1 LGEKNV
7 LDNPNYFNLSTFAG
21 KANLAS
27 EVFKK
32 EKTTRKN
39 IKRERDDNNIF
50 FLNFDINLN
59 KRLRVF
65 TPSTQTKRNKTNQNK
80 FKIKK

>member
-1 LGEKNV
+1 
-7 LDNPNYFNLSTFAG
+7 
-21 KANLAS
+21 LAS
-27 EVFKK
+27 EVFKEK
-32 EKTTRKN
+32 KTTRKN